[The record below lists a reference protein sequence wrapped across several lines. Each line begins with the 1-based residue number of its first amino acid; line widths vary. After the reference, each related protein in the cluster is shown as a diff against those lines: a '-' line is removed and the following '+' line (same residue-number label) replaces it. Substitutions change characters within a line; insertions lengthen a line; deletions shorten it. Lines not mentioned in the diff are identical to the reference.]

1 MKADDSTLTMRE
13 ARIQYFV
20 NNGFGESGYN
30 DRWVKL
36 QAGPIPL
43 YFPNTAARVAAVR
56 FHDLHHVLTKY
67 ETTWT
72 GEAEIGAWEIAS
84 GCAHHY
90 AAWLLNLQAM
100 AVGLV
105 LNPKAIWQAFLHGRK
120 TGNLYKEEYGD
131 HLLSSTV
138 RDLRC
143 QLQFDAAPAPAA
155 PSDYAAFVGWSLAS
169 LATFL
174 TANLALFALVLLF
187 FRLLFSA

>member
-13 ARIQYFV
+13 ARTQYFV
-20 NNGFGESGYN
+20 NNGFGEGGYN
-30 DRWVKL
+30 DRWVKP

-72 GEAEIGAWEIAS
+72 GEAEIGAWEVAS

-90 AAWLLNLQAM
+90 AAWMLNLQAM

-105 LNPKAIWQAFLHGRK
+105 RSYVCACLH
-120 TGNLYKEEYGD
+120 T
-131 HLLSSTV
+131 
-138 RDLRC
+138 C
-143 QLQFDAAPAPAA
+143 A
-155 PSDYAAFVGWSLAS
+155 
-169 LATFL
+169 
-174 TANLALFALVLLF
+174 
-187 FRLLFSA
+187 